1 MALATLT
8 SKGQITIP
16 KVVRDSLQLQAGDQV
31 EFLLSGSKEARLR
44 PITKKVDEVFGR
56 LCRPGRKAVSV
67 AQMDAGLKRKLRAEK
82 P

>member
-8 SKGQITIP
+8 SKGQVTIP
-16 KVVRDSLQLQAGDQV
+16 KVIRDSLQLQAGDRV
-31 EFLLSGSKEARLR
+31 EFVLSDSKEALFR

-56 LCRPGRKAVSV
+56 LCRAGRKAVSV
-67 AQMDAGLKRKLRAEK
+67 EQMDAGLKRKLRSER

>member
-31 EFLLSGSKEARLR
+31 EFVLSDSKEALFR

-56 LCRPGRKAVSV
+56 LCRPRQKGCFR
-67 AQMDAGLKRKLRAEK
+67 
-82 P
+82 